1 MDNVETF
8 VHMHAKDNSAKVEF
22 SLFKAMLTHCE
33 KWNNVIMGIEKQRIA
48 EEWKVLNPKLAK
60 QNDRDLK
67 VVQKLRKY
75 PSWKAEVDEFRT
87 NFDDRRA
94 LWIYVACGENN
105 PYRGDILLKYQR
117 ESRLIS
123 DYISGPQPW
132 QKNAINDDCK
142 S

>member
-1 MDNVETF
+1 
-8 VHMHAKDNSAKVEF
+8 
-22 SLFKAMLTHCE
+22 
-33 KWNNVIMGIEKQRIA
+33 MGIEKQRIA

-94 LWIYVACGENN
+94 L
-105 PYRGDILLKYQR
+105 
-117 ESRLIS
+117 
-123 DYISGPQPW
+123 
-132 QKNAINDDCK
+132 
-142 S
+142 

>member
-22 SLFKAMLTHCE
+22 SLFKAMLTHGE

-94 LWIYVACGENN
+94 L
-105 PYRGDILLKYQR
+105 
-117 ESRLIS
+117 
-123 DYISGPQPW
+123 
-132 QKNAINDDCK
+132 
-142 S
+142 